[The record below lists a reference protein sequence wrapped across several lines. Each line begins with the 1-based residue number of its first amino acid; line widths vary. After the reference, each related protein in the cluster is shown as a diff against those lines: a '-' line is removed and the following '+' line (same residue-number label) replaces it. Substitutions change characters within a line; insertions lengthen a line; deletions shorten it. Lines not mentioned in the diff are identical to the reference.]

1 MNTSM
6 LNEISNLTR
15 SDDIFYIAYGKL
27 NQSILQSVVATTK
40 DGVYNGKIKKE
51 FDNAKI
57 DTLITVAIEMIQNV
71 SKYREEIENYNNDLI
86 LITTNENITVSTSN
100 LTNAQNKENISKNID
115 FLNSLNE
122 EELRK
127 HYREAM
133 RKVRNKDENKNSS
146 GLGLIEIAR
155 LTKANIEYEFSEYKR
170 NANLFHFNITVV
182 I

>member
-15 SDDIFYIAYGKL
+15 SEDIFYIAYGKL

-40 DGVYNGKIKKE
+40 DGVYNSKIKKE

-57 DTLITVAIEMIQNV
+57 DTLITIAIEMIQNV

-100 LTNAQNKENISKNID
+100 LTNAQNKEN
-115 FLNSLNE
+115 
-122 EELRK
+122 
-127 HYREAM
+127 
-133 RKVRNKDENKNSS
+133 
-146 GLGLIEIAR
+146 G
-155 LTKANIEYEFSEYKR
+155 YKR
-170 NANLFHFNITVV
+170 VKIGGVFLSI
-182 I
+182 